1 MTRQEMINTL
11 EEIKN
16 KLALGNN
23 DELTDYTRKWTYIFV
38 DQAIGRRTI
47 LRRVI
52 YMTFKEQLKIAND
65 NDLSIIDLEIANEC
79 DCVFD
84 FDYTDDDFE
93 ALCGVIR
100 TAYLKAEEM
109 TIIALVQCVSDLITD
124 KNYTVQQVLD
134 VTTWDLIEKASW
146 YC

>member
-1 MTRQEMINTL
+1 
-11 EEIKN
+11 
-16 KLALGNN
+16 
-23 DELTDYTRKWTYIFV
+23 
-38 DQAIGRRTI
+38 
-47 LRRVI
+47 
-52 YMTFKEQLKIAND
+52 MTFKEQLKIAND
-65 NDLSIIDLEIANEC
+65 HDLSILDLEIANEC
-79 DCVFD
+79 DCVFN

-124 KNYTVQQVLD
+124 ENYTVQQVLD
-134 VTTWDLIEKASW
+134 ITTWDLIEKASW

>member
-1 MTRQEMINTL
+1 
-11 EEIKN
+11 
-16 KLALGNN
+16 
-23 DELTDYTRKWTYIFV
+23 
-38 DQAIGRRTI
+38 
-47 LRRVI
+47 
-52 YMTFKEQLKIAND
+52 MTFKEQLKIAND
-65 NDLSIIDLEIANEC
+65 NNLSILDLEIANEC

-124 KNYTVQQVLD
+124 ENYTVQQGLD
-134 VTTWDLIEKASW
+134 ITTWDLNEKASW

>member
-1 MTRQEMINTL
+1 
-11 EEIKN
+11 
-16 KLALGNN
+16 
-23 DELTDYTRKWTYIFV
+23 
-38 DQAIGRRTI
+38 
-47 LRRVI
+47 
-52 YMTFKEQLKIAND
+52 MTFKEQLKIAND
-65 NDLSIIDLEIANEC
+65 HDLSILDLEIANEC

-109 TIIALVQCVSDLITD
+109 TIIALVQCVSDLITED
-124 KNYTVQQVLD
+124 NYTVQQVLD